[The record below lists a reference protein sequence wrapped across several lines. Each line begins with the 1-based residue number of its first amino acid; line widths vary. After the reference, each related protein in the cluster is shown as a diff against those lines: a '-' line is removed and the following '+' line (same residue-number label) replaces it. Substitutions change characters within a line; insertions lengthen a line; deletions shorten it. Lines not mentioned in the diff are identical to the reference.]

1 MQTSLSGQHFQ
12 PKAGAWRKPALA
24 AMLILLAGLAAW
36 MAVSQFT
43 APAVTAPDSH
53 AMAQAAFE
61 AETGIRVMR
70 VVIVGGG
77 GIVDLQYQVLDPDK
91 SLAIHDDDNPPTL
104 VDDASGNVVAVPFHE
119 HSFQDL
125 HTAITYHELLMNGGG
140 LLEPGSEVT
149 LTLGSSR
156 LEGIVVQ

>member
-1 MQTSLSGQHFQ
+1 
-12 PKAGAWRKPALA
+12 
-24 AMLILLAGLAAW
+24 MLVVLAGLAVW
-36 MAVSQFT
+36 MVVAQFT
-43 APAVTAPDSH
+43 TPAATLPSRFDQE
-53 AMAQAAFE
+53 QAAFE
-61 AETGIRVMR
+61 AETGIRVVR
-70 VVIVGGG
+70 VVLVGGG

-104 VDDASGNVVAVPFHE
+104 VDDASGNVVAIPFHE

-140 LLEPGSEVT
+140 LLKRGSKVT
-149 LTLGSSR
+149 LTLGTSH

>member
-1 MQTSLSGQHFQ
+1 MQTTLSGQLSQ
-12 PKAGAWRKPALA
+12 LKVDLWRKLSLA
-24 AMLILLAGLAAW
+24 ALLLLLAGLAAW
-36 MAVSQFT
+36 MVISQFT
-43 APAVTAPDSH
+43 TPAITTPNGR
-53 AMAQAAFE
+53 AQARAVFE
-61 AETGIRVMR
+61 AETGIRVVR

-77 GIVDLQYQVLDPDK
+77 GLVDLQYQVLDPDK

-104 VDDASGNVVAVPFHE
+104 VDEASGNVVAIPFHE

-140 LLEPGSEVT
+140 LLETGSKVT
-149 LTLGSSR
+149 LTLGASR